1 MILDGDDASV
11 ITLEGRTKVLQ
22 DKYGIEFP
30 WRPKNLLSLF
40 PKPLR
45 RYFQTQM
52 TQVSKRAQDLL
63 RGVLESVAPSK
74 LVEYAS
80 RGLQYLA
87 TRTLPA
93 MLELI
98 QRTVSPAKSEASADI
113 VQLES

>member
-11 ITLEGRTKVLQ
+11 ITLDGRTKVLQ
-22 DKYGIEFP
+22 DKYGLEFP
-30 WRPKNLLSLF
+30 WRPKSLLALF

-45 RYFQTQM
+45 RYVQSQLIKI
-52 TQVSKRAQDLL
+52 SKRAQDLL

-80 RGLQYLA
+80 RGVHYLT

-93 MLELI
+93 LLEFI
-98 QRTVSPAKSEASADI
+98 QNTISPVKPEAPVDI
-113 VQLES
+113 V